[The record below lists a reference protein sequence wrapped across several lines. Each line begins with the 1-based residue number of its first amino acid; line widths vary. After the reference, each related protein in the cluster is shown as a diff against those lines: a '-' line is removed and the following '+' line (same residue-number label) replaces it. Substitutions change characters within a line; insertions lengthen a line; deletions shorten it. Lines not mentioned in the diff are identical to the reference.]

1 MRRSLNLGLME
12 DIRAETGSKIVI
24 VMLFLMI
31 GLAIYLSDVEP
42 VVENIYV
49 MPAVT
54 LSILFLVVLTLALT
68 PQGYV
73 VYRWVPFLGLVLL
86 EPVLLSVYHHAGI
99 LYLIPLLTLITPLL
113 FDERTG
119 VLQAAIQTVIVIV
132 FTSPL
137 SLASDQA
144 FFAILVLWLIL
155 GSSILTLRSISS
167 TLEELNKRYL
177 ENKHLLNQAREQQG
191 RLNELVKERTEGN
204 IQLARL
210 NQLAN
215 HLRQV
220 AEDERKIKEEFVT
233 RVSHELRT
241 PLNMIIGFCTVLI
254 ESNAEKLK
262 RLPHTVVEDLE
273 VILRNSQHLSR
284 LINDI
289 LDLSQ
294 INAGQ
299 MAILKEDAQISEM
312 VVEAVEA
319 VQPLYKSKGLYL
331 HTEIQPDLPLISCDR
346 TRIVEVLLNLLS
358 NAGRYTQEGGVTV
371 RAKARQQA
379 VEIQVVDT
387 GIGIPKQ
394 KQDRL
399 FDPFYQ
405 VDGGIRRKYGGT
417 GLGLSISKNIIELH
431 NGRMWVESDEGKGTT
446 FTFQLPVEEPVVSSP
461 SVRRWLNPYLPEA
474 RAHGRP
480 FDADEKILPRI
491 VTVDPD
497 GDLTRLLQ
505 RYMSPG
511 EYVAVETL
519 AAGINEVNLTPARF
533 LVVNTDQISR
543 DMEYL
548 RSTQPLP
555 FSIPAILC
563 SIPTGERI
571 RAQMDIFDA
580 LVKPISQKAL
590 AETMTK
596 LGAEIKA
603 VLIVDDDP
611 DVRRLMKRMLLLV
624 NPQIE
629 VFTASNGV
637 HAIQAMKRHVVDAIL
652 LDLAMPKMDG
662 YEFLEAKKGIPGY
675 AETPVVLISAHLTNE
690 KPIVSDGLGVVVR
703 GGLTIQEFLK
713 CLSSLTSVFGS

>member
-1 MRRSLNLGLME
+1 MDKTLMMDLME
-12 DIRAETGSKIVI
+12 EIRVEIGGKII
-24 VMLFLMI
+24 VGLLFVLI

-54 LSILFLVVLTLALT
+54 LSILSLVVLTLILT
-68 PQGYV
+68 PMGYV
-73 VYRWVPFLGLVLL
+73 WYRWVPVLGMVVL
-86 EPVLLSVYHHAGI
+86 EPVLLSVYHHAAI
-99 LYLIPLLTLITPLL
+99 LFLIPLITLITPLL

-119 VLQAAIQTVIVIV
+119 VLQAAIQTAIV
-132 FTSPL
+132 FLFSSPL
-137 SLASDQA
+137 SLASEQV
-144 FFAILVLWLIL
+144 FFLILTLWLIL
-155 GSSILTLRSISS
+155 GVAVLTLRSISL
-167 TLEELNKRYL
+167 TIEELNKRYL
-177 ENKHLLNQAREQQG
+177 ENKQLLNQARDQQG
-191 RLNELVKERTEGN
+191 RLNELIKERTEGN

-215 HLRQV
+215 HLRQA

-241 PLNMIIGFCTVLI
+241 PLNMIIGFCTVMI

-262 RLPHTVVEDLE
+262 RLPHSVVEDLE

-299 MAILKEDAQISEM
+299 MAILKEGALVSEL

-331 HTEIQPDLPLISCDR
+331 RMEIQPDLPLISCDR

-358 NAGRYTQEGGVTV
+358 NAGRYTEEGGVTV
-371 RAKARQQA
+371 RAKARQRA

-405 VDGGIRRKYGGT
+405 VDGGIRRKFGGT

-446 FTFQLPVEEPVVSSP
+446 FTFELPVEEPTVSST
-461 SVRRWLNPYLPEA
+461 SARRWVNPYQPDA

-511 EYVAVETL
+511 EYVPVETL
-519 AAGINEVNLTPARF
+519 AEGINEVNLTPVRF
-533 LVVNTDQISR
+533 LLVNTDQISR

-555 FSIPAILC
+555 FSIPVILC
-563 SIPTGERI
+563 SIPTSERY
-571 RAQMDIFDA
+571 RAQLDIFDA
-580 LVKPISQKAL
+580 LVKPISQKDL
-590 AETMTK
+590 AETMAK
-596 LGAEIKA
+596 LGAGIKT

-629 VFTASNGV
+629 VFTASNGL

-662 YEFLEAKKGIPGY
+662 YEFLEARKEIPGY

-713 CLSSLTSVFGS
+713 CLSSLTAVFDS